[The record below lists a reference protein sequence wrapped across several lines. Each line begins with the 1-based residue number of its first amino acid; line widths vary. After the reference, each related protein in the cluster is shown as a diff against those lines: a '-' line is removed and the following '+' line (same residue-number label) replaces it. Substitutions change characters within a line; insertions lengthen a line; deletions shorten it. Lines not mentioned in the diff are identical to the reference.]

1 MNNIIFLSL
10 TNKIINNPKNVISA
24 GINAISQINAI
35 IKFQELYKIKRS
47 IFLIPNS
54 DFKNEIE
61 EAISKTKIKLKDTFI
76 YDTDPT
82 LLTAQIEKLTRYS
95 QRKQRLKDEIERLE
109 NSNEVNKEK
118 KISLV
123 ITNSKNTTIASKNSK
138 GEAQTNRIV
147 VNVNVKII
155 LAENNIVVKN
165 FSKSS
170 IYDVIDRKSEQKLIE
185 NKLIENLSGEIALQ
199 IIFEIL
205 KNSK

>member
-1 MNNIIFLSL
+1 MTELKKIFIFPIFFLFFLSCGYTPIFSKKDINFSIESIEFFGDRDVKEKISREL
-10 TNKIINNPKNVISA
+10 SSYKNKP
-24 GINAISQINAI
+24 
-35 IKFQELYKIKRS
+35 
-47 IFLIPNS
+47 
-54 DFKNEIE
+54 
-61 EAISKTKIKLKDTFI
+61 
-76 YDTDPT
+76 
-82 LLTAQIEKLTRYS
+82 
-95 QRKQRLKDEIERLE
+95 
-109 NSNEVNKEK
+109 NKEK
-118 KISLV
+118 KILLV
-123 ITNSKNTTIASKNSK
+123 IINSKNITIASKNAK
-138 GEAQTNRIV
+138 GEAQTNRIA